1 MCLKKK
7 NHIAALAGFSFALP
21 HPERER
27 RMSAGCLNCN
37 GCPDGLIAMSGKCS
51 GLEEYQNVLSLFY
64 SNTFPGKKEN
74 LNSYVLYRNTF
85 LERRVCS
92 LN

>member
-1 MCLKKK
+1 
-7 NHIAALAGFSFALP
+7 
-21 HPERER
+21 
-27 RMSAGCLNCN
+27 MSAVCLNCT

-64 SNTFPGKKEN
+64 RNTFPEEKRKN
-74 LNSYVLYRNTF
+74 NTTHNPLNSSLLYRNIF
-85 LERRVCS
+85 LERRVCL